1 MKNPLLLIFAA
12 LPFLSFALNTNTPER
27 AAIVRAVEETTGWT
41 ADELVA
47 GLERVGNLYKREM
60 RTAAGRVRWHGEVVK
75 VEYDTNTLTKTII
88 HTNGHRH
95 VEHFTSVAAM
105 GVPERLSA
113 AERRRRAEERAK
125 AAAAEKERRRL
136 ERIAYISTNFAGAV
150 EAVMRAKRYPQDL
163 AALLVKHEL
172 NTLVGTNTVTI
183 VTGPAQ

>member
-125 AAAAEKERRRL
+125 AWAAEKERRRL
-136 ERIAYISTNFAGAV
+136 ERIAELETNLTACV
-150 EAVMRAKRYPQDL
+150 SAVMKSKRWPEDL
-163 AALLVKHEL
+163 ARLYLQHEL
-172 NTLVGTNTVTI
+172 NTLIGTNTVTI